1 MIGCVINS
9 LIDCDDFL
17 LIFVALE
24 NAEDVDPHEGGCG
37 DVEHPHGR
45 RHEEEVDVL
54 HRHPKSA
61 ACL

>member
-1 MIGCVINS
+1 
-9 LIDCDDFL
+9 

-37 DVEHPHGR
+37 DEEHPHGC

-54 HRHPKSA
+54 HRHPKST
-61 ACL
+61 ACLQK